1 MQHRPLGRS
10 GLMVSELC
18 LGTMTYGEQTD
29 IDDAFAQM
37 DLALESGIDF
47 FDTAEMYAVPPRPET
62 QGKTEEIIGAW
73 LKARGSRGKVKI
85 ATKVCGRSDATWL
98 RSEGQTCNLSR
109 AQVIEA
115 CEKSLTRLG
124 VETIDLYQVHW
135 PDRAVSL
142 FGSND
147 TIYVDRRGGPEV
159 AIAETLAAL
168 TELVKAGKVREV
180 GLSNE
185 NAWGTW
191 TWLSLAASTGG
202 ARVQSIQ
209 NAYHLLNRTFEIGL
223 AETAMREQLGLLA
236 YSPLAQGYLTGK
248 YRGGAL
254 PVGSRKQRFD
264 RLQRY
269 ERPGAAD
276 AIEAYAALA
285 DEISVPLSTLAL
297 QFVTTRPFVASNII
311 GARTV
316 EQLKGHIASL
326 AMPWTAEIEARVNA
340 IHQVRQ
346 NPCP

>member
-1 MQHRPLGRS
+1 MMEQRPLGRS
-10 GLMVSELC
+10 GLTVSALC

-29 IDDAFAQM
+29 ATDAFAQM
-37 DLALESGIDF
+37 DLALAAGIDF

-73 LKARGSRGKVKI
+73 IKARGARNKVKI
-85 ATKVCGRSDATWL
+85 ATKVSGRSASTWL
-98 RSEGQTCNLSR
+98 REGGRTCELSR
-109 AQVIEA
+109 AQVLEA
-115 CEKSLTRLG
+115 CEKSLRRLG

-135 PDRAVSL
+135 PDRPVSR

-147 TIYVDRRGGPEV
+147 TIYVKPDGPEV
-159 AIAETLAAL
+159 AIEETHAAL
-168 TELVKAGKVREV
+168 AELVKAGKVREI

-191 TWLSLAASTGG
+191 RWLRACEVSGG
-202 ARVQSIQ
+202 PRVQSIQ

-223 AETAMREQLGLLA
+223 AETAVREHVGLLA

-254 PVGSRKQRFD
+254 PAGSRKERFD

-269 ERPGAAD
+269 ERPGAAE

-285 DEISVPLSTLAL
+285 EEIGVPLATLAL
-297 QFVTTRPFVASNII
+297 QFVTTRPFVTSNIV

-316 EQLKGHIASL
+316 EQLKGHLASL